1 MTHEELDKD
10 AATERF
16 VHDGQTVTV
25 KMIDPAVTSEGNVH
39 PQRPYVCVT
48 PGEVEVPTPGFALY
62 CPATFTVTGL
72 PHVRRF
78 TIGAL
83 MGDTVKDIGITSMEV
98 TEEYGDPVTRTAL
111 ASVPTSFL
119 LRAALNA
126 AAFTVLH
133 FPPGYD
139 GPLYQLNDVGDLVE
153 NPDGRDDMSRRVE
166 IPGTNVRTGVDE
178 FFTFPIRHGG
188 MRMPVTFAKAVA
200 GVPQMEADLRLRQI
214 ATLVRHFQAAGMKW
228 ERFLGQRFNLTERS
242 VRRLVQEARDAG
254 YLDPVPPTD
263 RRARKQDKK

>member
-1 MTHEELDKD
+1 MTHEELGDK

-25 KMIDPAVTSEGNVH
+25 KMIDPAVTSAFNVH
-39 PQRPYVCVT
+39 LQRSYVCVT

-72 PHVRRF
+72 SHVRRF

-98 TEEYGDPVTRTAL
+98 TEEYGDPVTRVAL
-111 ASVPTSFL
+111 ASVPTSAL

-139 GPLYQLNDVGDLVE
+139 GPLYGLDDVGDLVE
-153 NPDGRDDMSRRVE
+153 IPD
-166 IPGTNVRTGVDE
+166 TNVRTDVDE
-178 FFTFPIRHGG
+178 FSFALPIRHGG

-228 ERFLGQRFNLTERS
+228 ERFLGQRFGLTERS